1 MAPAAQTLFRQTL
14 LAPSKQDRGVS
25 GANSRP
31 MAAAKKKGRRPRRG
45 VLVRRWLGVGALCL
59 VGLLYY
65 RPLRTYVDTR
75 DALANR
81 SAQVASLRGER
92 QRLQRKLAD
101 ATGDAALVREA
112 RRLGL
117 VKSGERLFIVK
128 GVRAWEQARRTIR
141 RHGR

>member
-1 MAPAAQTLFRQTL
+1 
-14 LAPSKQDRGVS
+14 
-25 GANSRP
+25 
-31 MAAAKKKGRRPRRG
+31 MAAPTKKRRRPRRG

-75 DALANR
+75 DTLANR
-81 SAQVASLRGER
+81 SAQVESLRAER
-92 QRLQRKLAD
+92 RRLQRNLAD

-128 GVRAWEQARRTIR
+128 GVGAWEQARRTIR

>member
-1 MAPAAQTLFRQTL
+1 
-14 LAPSKQDRGVS
+14 
-25 GANSRP
+25 
-31 MAAAKKKGRRPRRG
+31 MAAVKTKRRRPRRG

-65 RPLRTYVDTR
+65 RPLSTYVDTR
-75 DALANR
+75 DTLANR
-81 SAQVASLRGER
+81 SAQVQSLRNER
-92 QRLQRKLAD
+92 QRLQHELAD

-128 GVRAWEQARRTIR
+128 GVGAWEQAQRTIR